1 MAPRLR
7 YAHQQFLA
15 AVECLA
21 TGEGLLRQRIA
32 SAWPIVRTIVPE
44 DLDGRGDLQERH
56 ILLLDTLPGNAGL
69 SLDAPNGDPAA
80 LAECLAAASEERVAA
95 IADYIF
101 AMFLTLHRLAQAARE

>member
-21 TGEGLLRQRIA
+21 TGEGLLSQRIA
-32 SAWPIVRTIVPE
+32 SAWPFVRTVVPE

-56 ILLLDTLPGNAGL
+56 ILLLNTLPGHAGL
-69 SLDAPNGDPAA
+69 SPSERDGDPTA
-80 LAECLAAASEERVAA
+80 LAECLAAASEEQVAA
-95 IADYIF
+95 VADYIF